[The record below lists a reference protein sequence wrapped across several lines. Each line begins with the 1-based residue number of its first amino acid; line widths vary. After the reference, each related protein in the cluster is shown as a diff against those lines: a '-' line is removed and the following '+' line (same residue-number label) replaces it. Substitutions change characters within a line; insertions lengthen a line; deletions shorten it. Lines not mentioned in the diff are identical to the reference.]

1 MDIQARKIELVKL
14 LLQTKEVTILEQ
26 IRELFNFDKSYELLD
41 KQLNILN
48 VRVEACEQGEAK
60 FSTLENA
67 QSNLTK

>member
-1 MDIQARKIELVKL
+1 MDIQVRKIELVKL
-14 LLQTKEVTILEQ
+14 LLETNEVTILEQ

-48 VRVEACEQGEAK
+48 IRVEADKQGRAK
-60 FSTLENA
+60 FSTWENV

>member
-1 MDIQARKIELVKL
+1 M
-14 LLQTKEVTILEQ
+14 TILEQ

-48 VRVEACEQGEAK
+48 IRVEADKQGGAK
-60 FSTLENA
+60 FSTWENV

>member
-48 VRVEACEQGEAK
+48 IRVEADKQEGAK
-60 FSTLENA
+60 FSTWENV